1 MILIMKFHFPLRTMQ
16 NLSMSLLKIPVSQLV
31 KRNKRIGGVHIDL
44 REKKEKPRGNI
55 ELILI
60 IDEVFGVHEVFPFRL
75 RLVSGSGGGVL
86 LFPLFVFAVAF
97 EFGEERVEGDGLVV
111 GRRESEVGTEF
122 ETAVTV
128 GGVGVVVVVEGRVGR
143 EE

>member
-1 MILIMKFHFPLRTMQ
+1 M
-16 NLSMSLLKIPVSQLV
+16 
-31 KRNKRIGGVHIDL
+31 
-44 REKKEKPRGNI
+44 
-55 ELILI
+55 
-60 IDEVFGVHEVFPFRL
+60 
-75 RLVSGSGGGVL
+75 L